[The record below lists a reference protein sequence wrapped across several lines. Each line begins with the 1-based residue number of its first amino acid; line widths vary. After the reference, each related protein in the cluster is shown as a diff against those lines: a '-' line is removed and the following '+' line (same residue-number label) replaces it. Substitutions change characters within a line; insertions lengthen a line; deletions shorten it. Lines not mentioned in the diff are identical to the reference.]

1 MQRKE
6 TFLKNNKNKGESF
19 TKSSEETSG
28 LDPTHFSLNDST
40 ITISMD
46 NKEETPSNDEK
57 KESIT
62 KYKDTNN
69 NRTIKNIYKTKK
81 IAFIKRK
88 RVHSAKLKKIKNEK
102 KCHFSYPPNSEL
114 KKSKK
119 DQNTSTFSEL
129 DKCYNILNDLISQ
142 YSSTEISDIIIKDSN
157 NTNIGLSILP
167 SRFSFNNQ
175 IKKISKEYKEKK
187 EIKDKKEA
195 SNNNEI
201 QLIDENDDIKDIFE
215 SKSDDENK
223 VNEEKEI
230 KNEKNQ
236 YGKIINGLRKMKQKE
251 YCFGNH
257 YYNDKNNIYCYHSRT
272 IKSTKYTTTY
282 CMRRRKGCNAKCM
295 IFANSDSFQLIG
307 AHSQNCSISQNEFY
321 QKFPE
326 LKNKKW
332 SHIQIV
338 KKKNDSYVL
347 VVQK

>member
-129 DKCYNILNDLISQ
+129 DKCYNILNDLLSQ
-142 YSSTEISDIIIKDSN
+142 YSSTEISDIIIKDNN

-167 SRFSFNNQ
+167 SKFSFNNQ
-175 IKKISKEYKEKK
+175 IKKITKEYKEKK

-223 VNEEKEI
+223 VNVEKEI
-230 KNEKNQ
+230 KNEKTNME
-236 YGKIINGLRKMKQKE
+236 KLLL
-251 YCFGNH
+251 F
-257 YYNDKNNIYCYHSRT
+257 
-272 IKSTKYTTTY
+272 
-282 CMRRRKGCNAKCM
+282 
-295 IFANSDSFQLIG
+295 
-307 AHSQNCSISQNEFY
+307 
-321 QKFPE
+321 
-326 LKNKKW
+326 
-332 SHIQIV
+332 
-338 KKKNDSYVL
+338 
-347 VVQK
+347 